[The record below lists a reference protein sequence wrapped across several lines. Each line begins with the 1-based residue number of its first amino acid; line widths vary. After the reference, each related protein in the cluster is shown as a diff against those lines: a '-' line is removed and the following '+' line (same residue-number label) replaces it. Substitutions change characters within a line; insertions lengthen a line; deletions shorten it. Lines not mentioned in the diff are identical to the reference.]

1 MTRLEQRRAA
11 AVAAISQ
18 GSAESG
24 ARSFLTRDAATVR
37 YLTGF
42 SGSNAVVLLD
52 DGRWLVITDGR
63 YRDQAR
69 RQVLDADILVEPDV
83 LGVAIDRLSRASKRG
98 ERAVRV
104 DPAVSAGDVARLH
117 AAGFEVHTT
126 DASIHRIRQA
136 KDEGEIAT
144 LGRACA
150 ITAEAMKRVAC
161 DIRQGMTEI
170 EIARRVETLFG
181 ELGADD
187 RAFPTIVA
195 TGENSA
201 IPHHRP
207 TNTPVRRGD
216 LLVIDCGA
224 LVDGY
229 HADMTR
235 TFVVAA
241 EPQGWQTEIHA
252 SVLTAQTAGRLAT
265 CPGATGS
272 DIDAAARHA
281 IQEAGYAHAFTHGT
295 GHGVG
300 LQIHEAPM
308 ASTSSAD
315 SIVAGCVMT
324 VEPGIYLPGRGGVR
338 IEDTVVVGESA
349 RVLTEAPRYL
359 VTVG

>member
-104 DPAVSAGDVARLH
+104 DPAVSTGDVARLH

-150 ITAEAMKRVAC
+150 ITAEAMKRVAR